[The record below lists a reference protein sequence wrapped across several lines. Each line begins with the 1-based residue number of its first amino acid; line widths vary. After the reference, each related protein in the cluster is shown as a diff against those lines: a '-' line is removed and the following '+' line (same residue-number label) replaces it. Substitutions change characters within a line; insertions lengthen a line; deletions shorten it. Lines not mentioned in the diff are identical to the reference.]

1 MSRYFQNFQ
10 QYPPIFTVEEKK
22 SNGFGVAGFVLSFV
36 GFILLWVPVF
46 IKYILILITVFVLLI
61 TISVNLL
68 PAQSIR
74 QEKIK
79 QQQLQGQE
87 RKTEREKQKFINV
100 MLPLFVLADS
110 IMKNEYGDYAEVSI
124 GEVILG
130 DLNGDGVNDAI
141 VNYNGS
147 EGTLA
152 SAFRG
157 NWVFVMEQENAN
169 VITANFGTGIYEN
182 DFCLFP
188 YPVSVTKIENGIVYC
203 TSCEYIFGDARC
215 CPSINIE
222 LTYKLVNNKM
232 VKLSEKRHS
241 EKTEAEIANAIK
253 QRDEFLEIYPDLR
266 NVKYKDM
273 SSVHKFLD
281 VLTLQEDKLLKK
293 K

>member
-1 MSRYFQNFQ
+1 MNRIIS
-10 QYPPIFTVEEKK
+10 II
-22 SNGFGVAGFVLSFV
+22 VLISISF
-36 GFILLWVPVF
+36 
-46 IKYILILITVFVLLI
+46 
-61 TISVNLL
+61 NLTL
-68 PAQSIR
+68 CTGSKQKR
-74 QEKIK
+74 IK
-79 QQQLQGQE
+79 QQQSQGQE
-87 RKTEREKQKFINV
+87 RKTEQEKQKFINV
-100 MLPLFVLADS
+100 MLPFIVLADS
-110 IMKNEYGDYAEVSI
+110 MMKYEYGDYAEVSI

-152 SAFRG
+152 SAFSG
-157 NWVFVMEQENAN
+157 NWIFVMEQENASI
-169 VITANFGTGIYEN
+169 ITANFGAGIYEN
-182 DFCLFP
+182 DFCVFP

-222 LTYKLVNNKM
+222 LTYKLVNNEM

-253 QRDEFLEIYPDLR
+253 QRDEFLEIYPDIR

-273 SSVHKFLD
+273 SSVHKFLY
-281 VLTLQEDKLLKK
+281 VLTLQEDKWLNKNSFNNEK
-293 K
+293 